1 MANLFGKAGQP
12 GSYEHCNEAV
22 INYWGAVNLGG
33 EQLLKHGKYMQFL
46 KFSFHKKTDMMNWTY
61 TCIGRH
67 NMINFK
73 CTSNYGSKQIC
84 MDFLKLQF

>member
-46 KFSFHKKTDMMNWTY
+46 KFSFHKKTDDELDIYMY
-61 TCIGRH
+61 RAAQH
-67 NMINFK
+67 
-73 CTSNYGSKQIC
+73 
-84 MDFLKLQF
+84 DQFQMH